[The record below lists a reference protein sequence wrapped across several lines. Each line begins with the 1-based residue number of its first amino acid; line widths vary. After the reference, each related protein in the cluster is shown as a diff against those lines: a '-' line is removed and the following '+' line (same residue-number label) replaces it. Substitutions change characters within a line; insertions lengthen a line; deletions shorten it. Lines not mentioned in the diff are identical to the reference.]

1 MMKKFLA
8 FFGVILTV
16 WMGTLVLSPVNT
28 FAAAGECSEG
38 FLGFR
43 PWYDGLCED
52 GEIKQPQGED
62 ELISNVWTIA
72 LNILVDLLVAVGYL
86 SLGFVVYGGYLYIMS
101 QGDPGKLAKGK
112 KTLTSA
118 IIGTIIAM
126 VASVAVNTLKVVLGI
141 TSNGWNQGEI
151 TQAQVTNLF
160 SWVYTVAGIV
170 AVIFIVKGALE
181 YMISHGDPG
190 KTRAATQTI
199 LYSVVGLIIVLL
211 AAVITRFVVSSISGT
226 L

>member
-1 MMKKFLA
+1 MKKFLA
-8 FFGVILTV
+8 FFGVIATV
-16 WMGTLVLSPVNT
+16 WMGLLVLNPTNV
-28 FAAAGECSEG
+28 FAARGQCSEG

-43 PWYDGLCED
+43 PWYDGLCSG
-52 GEIKQPQGED
+52 GEIEQPQGED
-62 ELISNVWTIA
+62 ELITYAWTVA

-86 SLGFVVYGGYLYIMS
+86 ALGFVVYGGYLYIMS

-126 VASVAVNTLKVVLGI
+126 VASIAVNTLKVVLGI
-141 TSNGWNQGEI
+141 NTNGWNQGEI
-151 TQAQVTNLF
+151 TQDQISNLF
-160 SWVYTVAGIV
+160 SCVYTVGGIV

-190 KTRAATQTI
+190 KARSATQTI
-199 LYSVVGLIIVLL
+199 LYAVVGLIIVLL
-211 AAVITRFVVSSISGT
+211 AAAITTFVITSVSGN
-226 L
+226 LK